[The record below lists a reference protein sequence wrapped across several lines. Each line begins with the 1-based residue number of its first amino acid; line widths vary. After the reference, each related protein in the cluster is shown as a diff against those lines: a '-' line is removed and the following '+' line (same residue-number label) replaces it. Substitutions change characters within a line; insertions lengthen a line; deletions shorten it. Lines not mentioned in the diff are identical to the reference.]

1 MKTGIFCEGSIGAEA
16 SAEMKIKEIEKIL
29 GDKFPQAELSRD
41 ETRKTGISW
50 SMMVQIA
57 QIREAAGLFDSA
69 GFFLETITALDFEDT
84 FELVYHFNYYEPG
97 SRVALRVLC
106 GRDQSPPTISDIFRG
121 AGWLEREIH
130 DFFGIFFSGNPDMRA
145 LLLPEDADYHPLRK
159 DFGKTGAYHKREKIY
174 G

>member
-1 MKTGIFCEGSIGAEA
+1 
-16 SAEMKIKEIEKIL
+16 MKIQEIEKAL
-29 GDKFPQAELSRD
+29 GDKFPAATWTRD

-50 SMMVQIA
+50 SLGVPIA
-57 QIREAAGLFDSA
+57 QLRDAAGVFDSA

-84 FELVYHFNYYEPG
+84 FELVYHFSCYEPG

-106 GRDQSPPTISDIFRG
+106 GHDQTPHSISDIFRG

-130 DFFGIFFSGNPDMRA
+130 DFFGITFSGNPDMRA